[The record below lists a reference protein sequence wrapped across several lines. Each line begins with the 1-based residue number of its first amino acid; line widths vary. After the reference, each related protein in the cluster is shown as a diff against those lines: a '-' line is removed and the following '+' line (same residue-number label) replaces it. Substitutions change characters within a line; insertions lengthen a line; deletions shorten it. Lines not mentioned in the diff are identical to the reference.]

1 MFGALEMAYMTSQ
14 EIGSK
19 IVDKLEVMAADGG
32 RISWD
37 EAIMEATNG
46 EPGIIHSLLH
56 DDVVRIE
63 RMRKYFL

>member
-1 MFGALEMAYMTSQ
+1 MTSQ
-14 EIGSK
+14 EIGST
-19 IVDKLEVMAADGG
+19 IVDRLEVMAAKGG

-37 EAIMEATNG
+37 EAVMEATDG

-63 RMRKYFL
+63 KMRKYFL